1 MKLFFTS
8 CFQLSQSIFFP
19 TCLVYTVVHL
29 MLSNVLEKSRTFS
42 DLLSVGVS
50 LCFRKGGLCCL
61 PWMVVGKSCHRQGPL
76 FFFSLV
82 YIKIGNFKLGNFASF
97 DFLTPPPH
105 FKTVTYVFSI
115 LLCQWALNKR
125 RTEVFS
131 LNITCRMLWLYDL

>member
-1 MKLFFTS
+1 
-8 CFQLSQSIFFP
+8 
-19 TCLVYTVVHL
+19 
-29 MLSNVLEKSRTFS
+29 MLLALDGGGKVLPQAG
-42 DLLSVGVS
+42 LL
-50 LCFRKGGLCCL
+50 
-61 PWMVVGKSCHRQGPL
+61 GPL

-131 LNITCRMLWLYDL
+131 LNIHQNALAL